1 MITSKWNIKKKVLEI
16 VYTNEITTDQMK
28 NSFEQIGHSQLPLD
42 LRAIIYIRTSEY
54 IFDSEKKKLVK
65 IYIEG
70 ILQKFNSIKVALIL
84 ENNDKI
90 FDTPI
95 AMLYALTID
104 RYEYK
109 VFSDV
114 FSAILWLQ
122 DFKIDNNIKINK

>member
-1 MITSKWNIKKKVLEI
+1 MQTKTETKR
-16 VYTNEITTDQMK
+16 
-28 NSFEQIGHSQLPLD
+28 QLGQKCPL
-42 LRAIIYIRTSEY
+42 R
-54 IFDSEKKKLVK
+54 KKLVK